1 MIPRPNP
8 RGTPPCTP
16 RRSERAATLFRIS
29 KPCWR
34 VPRRCAAFIVEILR
48 GIKPANLPVEM
59 PTKYWLAV
67 NLKTARQLGL
77 EINQTILMRA
87 DQLIE

>member
-1 MIPRPNP
+1 
-8 RGTPPCTP
+8 
-16 RRSERAATLFRIS
+16 
-29 KPCWR
+29 
-34 VPRRCAAFIVEILR
+34 
-48 GIKPANLPVEM
+48 VEM